1 MKMRWRVAAVIVCVA
16 ALSYCAD
23 NRPDLTLAEKPVIY
37 LYPEQAQEV
46 SVRLDYD
53 GRLTDTIPAYGDGWK
68 VTAWPDGRLVDH
80 NDGKEYPYLFW
91 EGEDRT
97 AYDMTKG
104 FVVLGSGTEAFLRE
118 KLEFLGL
125 KEKEYEAF
133 IEYWLPRM
141 EGNPYNLI
149 TFQKEAY
156 EETAGLLISPKPSLN
171 ISRLAKVTRKSRKS
185 TPSASFILTLVL
197 GQTISITVKII
208 SSVYIRG
215 TICVSTRVNVM

>member
-1 MKMRWRVAAVIVCVA
+1 M
-16 ALSYCAD
+16 
-23 NRPDLTLAEKPVIY
+23 
-37 LYPEQAQEV
+37 
-46 SVRLDYD
+46 
-53 GRLTDTIPAYGDGWK
+53 
-68 VTAWPDGRLVDH
+68 TAWPDGRLVNH
-80 NDGKEYPYLFW
+80 SDGKEYPYLFW

-118 KLEFLGL
+118 KLEHLGL

-156 EETAGLLISPKPSLN
+156 EETAGLFISPKPDSIL
-171 ISRLAKVTRKSRKS
+171 RVFMVYMPLEQPVQAEEPELAPFERRGFTVVEWGGKE
-185 TPSASFILTLVL
+185 ILAE
-197 GQTISITVKII
+197 
-208 SSVYIRG
+208 
-215 TICVSTRVNVM
+215 

>member
-68 VTAWPDGRLVDH
+68 VTAWPDGRLVNH
-80 NDGKEYPYLFW
+80 SDGKEYPYLFW

-104 FVVLGSGTEAFLRE
+104 FVVLGC
-118 KLEFLGL
+118 
-125 KEKEYEAF
+125 
-133 IEYWLPRM
+133 
-141 EGNPYNLI
+141 
-149 TFQKEAY
+149 
-156 EETAGLLISPKPSLN
+156 LLYTSD
-171 ISRLAKVTRKSRKS
+171 A
-185 TPSASFILTLVL
+185 ADE
-197 GQTISITVKII
+197 
-208 SSVYIRG
+208 
-215 TICVSTRVNVM
+215 

>member
-68 VTAWPDGRLVDH
+68 VTAWPDGRLVNH
-80 NDGKEYPYLFW
+80 SDGKEYPYLFW

-156 EETAGLLISPKPSLN
+156 VETAGLLISPKPDSIL
-171 ISRLAKVTRKSRKS
+171 RVFMVYTPLEQPVPAEEPELAPFERRGFTVVEWGGKE
-185 TPSASFILTLVL
+185 ILAE
-197 GQTISITVKII
+197 
-208 SSVYIRG
+208 
-215 TICVSTRVNVM
+215 

>member
-156 EETAGLLISPKPSLN
+156 EETAGLLISPKPDSILRVFMVYLSL
-171 ISRLAKVTRKSRKS
+171 IH
-185 TPSASFILTLVL
+185 I
-197 GQTISITVKII
+197 
-208 SSVYIRG
+208 
-215 TICVSTRVNVM
+215 

>member
-23 NRPDLTLAEKPVIY
+23 NRPDLTLAEK
-37 LYPEQAQEV
+37 
-46 SVRLDYD
+46 LDYD

-68 VTAWPDGRLVDH
+68 VTAWPDGRLVNH
-80 NDGKEYPYLFW
+80 SDGKEYPYLFW

-156 EETAGLLISPKPSLN
+156 EETAGLFISPKPDSIL
-171 ISRLAKVTRKSRKS
+171 RVFMVYTPLEQPVPAEEPELAPFERRGFTVVEWGGKE
-185 TPSASFILTLVL
+185 ILAE
-197 GQTISITVKII
+197 
-208 SSVYIRG
+208 
-215 TICVSTRVNVM
+215 

>member
-68 VTAWPDGRLVDH
+68 VTAWPDGRLVNH
-80 NDGKEYPYLFW
+80 SDGKEYPYLFW

-97 AYDMTKG
+97 AYDMT
-104 FVVLGSGTEAFLRE
+104 
-118 KLEFLGL
+118 
-125 KEKEYEAF
+125 
-133 IEYWLPRM
+133 
-141 EGNPYNLI
+141 
-149 TFQKEAY
+149 
-156 EETAGLLISPKPSLN
+156 
-171 ISRLAKVTRKSRKS
+171 
-185 TPSASFILTLVL
+185 
-197 GQTISITVKII
+197 
-208 SSVYIRG
+208 
-215 TICVSTRVNVM
+215 

>member
-1 MKMRWRVAAVIVCVA
+1 M
-16 ALSYCAD
+16 
-23 NRPDLTLAEKPVIY
+23 
-37 LYPEQAQEV
+37 
-46 SVRLDYD
+46 
-53 GRLTDTIPAYGDGWK
+53 
-68 VTAWPDGRLVDH
+68 
-80 NDGKEYPYLFW
+80 FW

-156 EETAGLLISPKPSLN
+156 EETGRASYIAKAGQYTEGIHGIHAAGAACPGGGAGAGPL
-171 ISRLAKVTRKSRKS
+171 
-185 TPSASFILTLVL
+185 
-197 GQTISITVKII
+197 
-208 SSVYIRG
+208 
-215 TICVSTRVNVM
+215 

>member
-104 FVVLGSGTEAFLRE
+104 FVVLGSG
-118 KLEFLGL
+118 
-125 KEKEYEAF
+125 
-133 IEYWLPRM
+133 
-141 EGNPYNLI
+141 
-149 TFQKEAY
+149 
-156 EETAGLLISPKPSLN
+156 
-171 ISRLAKVTRKSRKS
+171 
-185 TPSASFILTLVL
+185 
-197 GQTISITVKII
+197 KIGRAH
-208 SSVYIRG
+208 V
-215 TICVSTRVNVM
+215 